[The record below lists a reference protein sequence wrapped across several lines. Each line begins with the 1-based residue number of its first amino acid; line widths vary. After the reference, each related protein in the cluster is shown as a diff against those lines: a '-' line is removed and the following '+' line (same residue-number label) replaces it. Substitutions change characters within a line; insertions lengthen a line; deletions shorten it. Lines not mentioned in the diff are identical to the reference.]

1 MKTVEAVR
9 REICAVE
16 ARTERVKENLLKVS
30 KRVADPKAFVWRT
43 FKAELHNYNPI
54 QGTVDVRITAN
65 YTVDKTKQKYSAVD
79 TAEARYIAQ
88 AINEL
93 LPAIAKKA
101 IEIAEDDA
109 LGELFD
115 LDIEL
120 LKAKGGAAGVLPR
133 GTTD

>member
-30 KRVADPKAFVWRT
+30 GKRVADPKAFVWRT

-65 YTVDKTKQKYSAVD
+65 YTVDQTKQKYSAVD
-79 TAEARYIAQ
+79 AKEAEYIAQ
-88 AINEL
+88 AINQL
-93 LPAIAKKA
+93 LPTIAQKA

-109 LGELFD
+109 QDELFD

-120 LKAKGGAAGVLPR
+120 SKAKGGVA
-133 GTTD
+133 

>member
-1 MKTVEAVR
+1 MKTVEDVR

-30 KRVADPKAFVWRT
+30 GRRVVDPKEFVWRT

-79 TAEARYIAQ
+79 AKEAEYIAQ
-88 AINEL
+88 AINQL
-93 LPAIAKKA
+93 LPAIAEKA

-109 LGELFD
+109 QDELFD

-120 LKAKGGAAGVLPR
+120 SRAKGGVA
-133 GTTD
+133 

>member
-1 MKTVEAVR
+1 MKTVEDVR

-30 KRVADPKAFVWRT
+30 GKRVVDPKAFVWRT

-54 QGTVDVRITAN
+54 QGTIDVRITAN
-65 YTVDKTKQKYSAVD
+65 YTVDQTKQKYSAVD
-79 TAEARYIAQ
+79 AKEAEYIAQ
-88 AINEL
+88 AINQL
-93 LPAIAKKA
+93 LPTIAQKA

-109 LGELFD
+109 QDELFD

-120 LKAKGGAAGVLPR
+120 SKAKGGVA
-133 GTTD
+133 

>member
-30 KRVADPKAFVWRT
+30 GRRVVDPKEFVWRT
-43 FKAELHNYNPI
+43 FKAELHNYNPL

-88 AINEL
+88 AINQL
-93 LPAIAKKA
+93 LPAIAEKA

-109 LGELFD
+109 QDELFD

-120 LKAKGGAAGVLPR
+120 SRAKGGVA
-133 GTTD
+133 